1 MTSVAVIAHSAKR
14 LGGGLGALRESL
26 AAEGFS
32 DPLWVEVPKSRFAPA
47 RVKELLEEG
56 ADLVFVYGGDGT
68 VQRCIDVLA
77 GSSATLAIL
86 PAGTANL
93 LATNLGIPKDLELAV
108 QIGLHGPR
116 RKLDVGVLNG
126 ERFAVMAGTG
136 LDAVMIRDADA
147 GLKDAVGRMA
157 YLWTGAKNVR
167 RKPVRTKVKVDGDRW
182 FKGDASCVL
191 IGNVG
196 KVIGGI
202 SAFEDAHPD
211 DGRLD
216 LGVVTADGLWQ
227 WARTLSRTALG
238 DATASPFVRTT
249 TARSIEVRLDR
260 KVPYE
265 LDGGDRKK
273 TKKLNIHVEPGAIN
287 VCVPEEEESR

>member
-1 MTSVAVIAHSAKR
+1 MTSVAVVAHSAKR
-14 LGGGLGALRESL
+14 LGGGLSALRRIL
-26 AAEGFS
+26 ATEGFS
-32 DPLWVEVPKSRFAPA
+32 DPLWAEVPKSRYAPA
-47 RVKELLEEG
+47 RVSDLLEQG

-93 LATNLGIPKDLELAV
+93 LATNLGIPKDLEAAV

-116 RKLDVGVLNG
+116 RKLDVGVING

-136 LDAVMIRDADA
+136 LDAVMIKEADA

-167 RKPVRTKVKVDGDRW
+167 RKPVGTKVKVDGNPW
-182 FKGDASCVL
+182 FKGDASCLL

-196 KVIGGI
+196 KVLGGI
-202 SAFEDAHPD
+202 SAFEEARPD
-211 DGRLD
+211 DGRLN

-227 WARTLSRTALG
+227 WARTLGRTALG
-238 DATASPFVRTT
+238 DPTASPFVRTT
-249 TARSIEVRLDR
+249 TARSIKVRLDR

-273 TKKLNIHVEPGAIN
+273 TKKLKIHVEPGAIS
-287 VCVPEEEESR
+287 VCVPEEEEAR